1 MEIAVKKSGFTLVEL
16 IVIVAII
23 GILAAIAYPSYQ
35 EYVKKTKRV
44 EVQAEL
50 IEIASR
56 LQRYKVTN
64 FHYKKTDT
72 TAITL
77 TDVGFPSINP
87 TSQNGLYTLSLNFTT
102 FDTTKGEFPTKWTL
116 SAVPIGTQAGNGV
129 TCMNESGQRFWS
141 KTTATSAACLV
152 GLTAVSNWDGR

>member
-1 MEIAVKKSGFTLVEL
+1 M
-16 IVIVAII
+16 IVVAII

-44 EVQAEL
+44 EAQSEL
-50 IEIASR
+50 VDIASR

-87 TSQNGLYTLSLNFTT
+87 ISQNGLYTLSLNFTA
-102 FDTTKGEFPTKWTL
+102 FDTAKGGFPTKWTL
-116 SAVPIGTQAGNGV
+116 SAVPIGNQAGNGV
-129 TCMNESGQRFWS
+129 NCMNESGQRFWS
-141 KTTATSAACLV
+141 KTITTIAACSD
-152 GLTAVSNWDGR
+152 GLTATSNWDGR

>member
-1 MEIAVKKSGFTLVEL
+1 MDRLKNGFTLIEL
-16 IVIVAII
+16 MIVVAII

-44 EVQAEL
+44 EAQSEL
-50 IEIASR
+50 VDIASR

-87 TSQNGLYTLSLNFTT
+87 TSQNGLYTLSLNFTA
-102 FDTTKGEFPTKWTL
+102 FDTAKGEFPTKWTL
-116 SAVPIGTQAGNGV
+116 SAVPIGNQAGNGV
-129 TCMNESGQRFWS
+129 NCMNESGQRFWS
-141 KTTATSAACLV
+141 KTTTTIAACSD
-152 GLTAVSNWDGR
+152 GLTATSNWDGR